1 MGKTF
6 TKSVEPLSYAIDSSN
21 MGSRLVILVNED
33 KITKIE
39 PASEDDELELGDQ
52 TIEELQIEQ
61 D

>member
-6 TKSVEPLSYAIDSSN
+6 TKSVEPLSYAIDSTN
-21 MGSRLVILVNED
+21 MGNRLVILVNDD

-39 PASEDDELELGDQ
+39 PASEDELELGEQ
-52 TIEELQIEQ
+52 IIEELQIEQ